1 MTDKEQMSRGDAL
14 AKVAALEAELAD
26 LRGRVSVPSD
36 RDALLYLME
45 RFDSEESNCPVC
57 GHSEATSNMDS
68 ANYLREYLAAAT
80 APVDRNQC
88 DGCQAGIPAEN
99 GMHRMGKPGGYPD
112 LMACTADRYGSAPV
126 DRVEQ
131 ESVTT
136 ESLDLRRAYE
146 VADKHWMLQACPKDV
161 FRFALIAA
169 LQGNKLYTTP
179 QPAPTAAQDVVG
191 LVEALQLFVRWV
203 DMEQSENV
211 TAGVFD
217 RLKAFRNAETKARA
231 VLAAHQ
237 SGGAK

>member
-1 MTDKEQMSRGDAL
+1 
-14 AKVAALEAELAD
+14 
-26 LRGRVSVPSD
+26 
-36 RDALLYLME
+36 
-45 RFDSEESNCPVC
+45 
-57 GHSEATSNMDS
+57 
-68 ANYLREYLAAAT
+68 
-80 APVDRNQC
+80 
-88 DGCQAGIPAEN
+88 
-99 GMHRMGKPGGYPD
+99 MGKPGGYPD

-146 VADKHWMLQACPKDV
+146 VADKQWMLQACPKDV